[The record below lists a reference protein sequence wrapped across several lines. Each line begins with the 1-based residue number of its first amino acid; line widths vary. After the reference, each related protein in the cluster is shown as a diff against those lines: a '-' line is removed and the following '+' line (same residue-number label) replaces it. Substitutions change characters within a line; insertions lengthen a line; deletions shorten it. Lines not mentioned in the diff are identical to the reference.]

1 MRGFR
6 KYVFKGHFDRLQRED
21 ARRVP
26 DHKRC
31 FDDTAQGLGIVP
43 RQVEDEV
50 ERPRGTEELGI
61 GSSAVQY
68 YHNLIVL
75 MSIILTDPFGISM
88 LRMFFRWE

>member
-50 ERPRGTEELGI
+50 ERPRATEELGI
-61 GSSAVQY
+61 GSSAVHY

-75 MSIILTDPFGISM
+75 MSITL
-88 LRMFFRWE
+88 

>member
-1 MRGFR
+1 MRRFR

-50 ERPRGTEELGI
+50 ERPRGKEELEMGRC
-61 GSSAVQY
+61 SSASTSYQKCQRYPFNQSDVQCTY
-68 YHNLIVL
+68 
-75 MSIILTDPFGISM
+75 
-88 LRMFFRWE
+88 

>member
-1 MRGFR
+1 MRRFR
-6 KYVFKGHFDRLQRED
+6 KYVFKCHFERLQRED

-61 GSSAVQY
+61 GSRLAVQY

-75 MSIILTDPFGISM
+75 MIS
-88 LRMFFRWE
+88 F